1 MAMEDKAIAKV
12 IFKELIALA
21 ESEVSERDKLVDLW
35 EQLRGLL
42 MRLSD
47 KQKLHFSTLFARIEF
62 VCQQYE
68 IGSAQR
74 WRIHLLRRRQ
84 QEAKKGKQ
92 EAGAYWRSGLKTVS
106 YAVASLFKSPV
117 PEGLKAYFP
126 EKEEDSFDE
135 RFNAVAHYDYLRVVT
150 TGHDKAKKQLLCR
163 SSLNPSRPEWR
174 LQYDETGYNETF
186 NRSIKR
192 ILQDFDGVAT
202 LNLLDVRVQEGD
214 ILLPRSIVL
223 EPDYLVDVSAIASCV
238 LPDRAYPLLGLAKK
252 FLPQSQTLPLMLGN
266 IANTMLDELLS
277 NPDTPFKELIPKMF
291 SLAPLSFAL
300 YEDQQVRKV
309 LRDAQLHYSNLRQ
322 VILKQFPE
330 QQIDRTRCLVEPSF
344 FSERMGL
351 QGRLDVLHY
360 RPEEQDFAVIE
371 LKSSKTVFW
380 PNRHGINPSHY
391 TQTILY
397 DLLVRSVFGQQ
408 TDPKK
413 YILYSGIESQHL
425 RYAPTVRA
433 RIDEALR
440 LRNEM
445 IAIEQRLCNLD
456 LKDLDRFTIL
466 DQLNP
471 TQPHLKDLRGFNR
484 DSISDFNEVFHQATP
499 IERRYFLLF
508 VSFIAREHRLS
519 KMGMQGHE
527 RLNGQAGLWLDERPT
542 KMERFAILDR
552 LQILETENQE
562 AAFLVHL
569 KPTKETH
576 PLANFRVGDIVVL
589 YANNELGDT
598 VLNHQIFKANLVDM
612 QPDRVTLRLRN
623 KQFNPSLFEQ
633 VEYWAVEQDL
643 FDSSYRNLYRSLF
656 QFLKAPID
664 YRRRLLTLDAPRE
677 QPIQLHKLHQPQ
689 LSEEQRRILDKALS
703 AQDYFL
709 LVGPPGT
716 GKTKFMLAEL
726 LRYWYEQTD
735 EAVLLMAYTNR
746 AVDEICESIEPF
758 VGDNYLR
765 IGSRFSTDPL
775 YRPRL
780 LSEQIR
786 DLNSRAALR
795 DLLQNHRVFVGT
807 VSSMMGRQELF
818 KIRKIDRVVI
828 DEASQ
833 ILEPMLLGLLSHFK
847 QFILIGDHK
856 QLPAVVQQSKAQ
868 SAVEEPSL
876 RRLGLINRRNAL
888 FERLYYRA
896 QEEGWNWAYDM
907 LSHQGRMHQDIAAF
921 PSAQFYANKLN
932 PLPAQVD
939 AEQWQL
945 QPLNLSPTADGD
957 ELVKQLSR
965 QRLHYFPTPPDLS
978 SNYKTNREEAE
989 QIAKILQAFQKLY
1002 THNGAALAPEQI
1014 GIITPFRAQ
1023 IGQIRAVLRD
1033 WDAKAGTHFA
1043 ECTIDTVERYQGGA
1057 RDIILLS
1064 VCLNSYTQLDAIVS
1078 LSDDEQV
1085 DRKLNVAL
1093 TRARQQLIVVG
1104 NEDLLK
1110 LAPHY
1115 AALLRFVAE
1124 QPVSSTIERL

>member
-1 MAMEDKAIAKV
+1 MALEDKAIAKV
-12 IFKELIALA
+12 IFKELRTLA
-21 ESEVSERDKLVDLW
+21 VSEVSETDKLIDLW

-84 QEAKKGKQ
+84 QEAKKGVKA
-92 EAGAYWRSGLKTVS
+92 AGAYWRSGLKTVS
-106 YAVASLFKSPV
+106 YAIASLFKAPV
-117 PEGLKAYFP
+117 PEDLKAYFP
-126 EKEEDSFDE
+126 EKETDSFDE
-135 RFNAVAHYDYLRVVT
+135 RFNAVEHYDCLRVVT
-150 TGHDKAKKQLLCR
+150 TGHDESKKQLLCR
-163 SSLNPSRPEWR
+163 SSLDPSRPEWR

-186 NRSIKR
+186 TRTIMR
-192 ILQDFDGVAT
+192 ILHDFDGVAT
-202 LNLLDVRVQEGD
+202 LNLLDVRVQEGG

-223 EPDYLVDVSAIASCV
+223 EPDYLVDVSAIAHCV
-238 LPDRAYPLLGLAKK
+238 LPDKAYPLLGLAKK

-277 NPDTPFKELIPKMF
+277 NPAIPFKELVPKMF
-291 SLAPLSFAL
+291 NLAPLSFAL
-300 YEDQQVRKV
+300 YEDREVRKV

-322 VILKQFPE
+322 VILQQFPE
-330 QQIDRTRCLVEPSF
+330 QGIDRDQCLVEPSF

-371 LKSSKTVFW
+371 LKSSKSVFR
-380 PNRHGINPSHY
+380 PNKHGINPSHY

-456 LKDLDRFTIL
+456 LGDLDRFTIL

-471 TQPHLKDLRGFNR
+471 TSSHLKDLRGFNR

-499 IERRYFLLF
+499 VERRYFLLY

-527 RLNGQAGLWLDERPT
+527 RLNGQAGLWLDERPV
-542 KMERFAILDR
+542 KMERFAILDQ
-552 LQILETENQE
+552 LQIIETENQE
-562 AAFLVHL
+562 DAFLVHL
-569 KPTKETH
+569 KPTAETH

-589 YANNELGDT
+589 YANNELGTT
-598 VLNHQIFKANLVDM
+598 VLQHQIFKANLVDM

-623 KQFNPSLFEQ
+623 KQFNSGLFEQ

-656 QFLKAPID
+656 QFLKAPIE
-664 YRRRLLTLDAPRE
+664 YRRRLLTLDPPRE
-677 QPIQLHKLHQPQ
+677 QPVQEHALHQPQ
-689 LSEEQRRILDKALS
+689 LSAEQRRILNKALS
-703 AQDYFL
+703 AEDYFL

-726 LRYWYEQTD
+726 LRYWYEQTED
-735 EAVLLMAYTNR
+735 AILLMAYTNR
-746 AVDEICESIEPF
+746 AVDEICEAIESF

-786 DLNSRAALR
+786 GLNSRAALR
-795 DLLQNHRVFVGT
+795 DLLQGHRVFVAT

-818 KIRKIDRVVI
+818 KIRKIDRVVV

-856 QLPAVVQQSKAQ
+856 QLPAVVQQSKEQ
-868 SAVEEPSL
+868 SAVEEKSL
-876 RRLGLINRRNAL
+876 RRLGLVNRRNAL
-888 FERLYYRA
+888 FERLYHRA
-896 QEEGWNWAYDM
+896 QEEGWDWAYDM
-907 LSHQGRMHQDIAAF
+907 LSHQGRMHRDIAAF
-921 PSAQFYANKLN
+921 PSAQFYDNKLN
-932 PLPAQVD
+932 ALPLEVD
-939 AEQWQL
+939 AEQWQQ
-945 QPLNLSPTADGD
+945 QPLNLTLPSESNA
-957 ELVKQLSR
+957 LMQQLSR
-965 QRLHYFPTPPDLS
+965 QRLHYFSTPPDLS
-978 SNYKTNREEAE
+978 SNYKTNKHEAE
-989 QIAKILQAFQKLY
+989 RIADILQAFRKLY
-1002 THNGAALAPEQI
+1002 AHNEKELPPDEI
-1014 GIITPFRAQ
+1014 GVITPFRAQ
-1023 IGQIRAVLRD
+1023 IAQIRAILRER
-1033 WDAKAGTHFA
+1033 DAEEGSKFA

-1057 RDIILLS
+1057 RSIILLS

-1093 TRARQQLIVVG
+1093 TRAREQLIIVG
-1104 NEDLLK
+1104 NEELLQ

-1115 AALLRFVAE
+1115 AALLKFIAQQEVTAS
-1124 QPVSSTIERL
+1124 VD